1 MAEVSYRKVRETL
14 LAKMEEFRS
23 QGKTALANKLN
34 RIDIALINGQT
45 VEAKRIARGVKITE
59 VDISDFMWGD
69 KFLIDGVGNNK

>member
-23 QGKTALANKLN
+23 QGKTALFNKLN

-45 VEAKRIARGVKITE
+45 VEAKKLANQIRKWIQ
-59 VDISDFMWGD
+59 
-69 KFLIDGVGNNK
+69 DGRPKP